1 MWNARKGLLNK
12 GNTITDRIVHIV
24 LHTDDWSVLSSSMS
38 GNVRTDERVSGFAHM
53 IPFSNDCVDKT
64 RPFCRTTI
72 SFGGYNL
79 PYYCGGDWDYCA
91 EEDGNVQVWVP
102 EAGVAVEGHEIPF
115 NPWITSWRKSD
126 STVRCP
132 WSQKQTASS
141 ETILQQRRSKQW
153 KISMEKQWSL
163 FISAIEDDTSLFP
176 KSFSSTVPRSP
187 PCTSFTSISSAS
199 RHHLPRWKEVSL
211 FRDASCWVDEMESV
225 IGKNTFDKLARE
237 IAAELGKI
245 PRVIQP
251 IPFVVQAQPFW
262 RR

>member
-126 STVRCP
+126 STVRSVLGVRNRFFRDYSPAAKIKAVEDLYGEAVEFAHQRDRRRYKPVSKYLQQHSTAFPTLYLVYQYLFCQP
-132 WSQKQTASS
+132 ASS
-141 ETILQQRRSKQW
+141 AAVER
-153 KISMEKQWSL
+153 
-163 FISAIEDDTSLFP
+163 
-176 KSFSSTVPRSP
+176 SFSVQGCFMLGRRNGK
-187 PCTSFTSISSAS
+187 CY
-199 RHHLPRWKEVSL
+199 K
-211 FRDASCWVDEMESV
+211 
-225 IGKNTFDKLARE
+225 KNTFDKLARE

-251 IPFVVQAQPFW
+251 ILFVVQG
-262 RR
+262 